1 MYPSI
6 TLINILD
13 YNKNLVEIFL
23 SFLIMEF
30 KIQYYDKKVI
40 NFINTCI
47 NSF

>member
-13 YNKNLVEIFL
+13 YNKNLVEIL

-30 KIQYYDKKVI
+30 KIQYYHKKVI